1 MTNNID
7 LKNLWGQQDAGPKP
21 DISEVVKKARHLKTK
36 IRNQLLLKNILLA
49 ATVVFISFI
58 GIWGDF
64 ALFTTRIGIILIIIA
79 IVSYVA
85 VSNGLLMSLF
95 KSNPEANNF
104 TYLTEL
110 LSIRKKQEYLQGKML
125 RLYFILLS
133 AGMLSYMIEFLLRM
147 TLLWATV
154 TAIITFG
161 WIAINWLYIMPK
173 IVKKQQGMLN
183 DMIAKLEA
191 ANDHYK
197 EEEGIDE

>member
-1 MTNNID
+1 MANNID
-7 LKNLWGQQDAGPKP
+7 LKNLWGQQDTGSKP
-21 DISEVVKKARHLKTK
+21 DINEVVKKARRLKNK

-64 ALFTTRIGIILIIIA
+64 ALFTTRIGIMLIIIA
-79 IVSYVA
+79 IIFYVA

-95 KSNPEANNF
+95 KTNPEADNF

-125 RLYFILLS
+125 KLYFILLS
-133 AGMLSYMIEFLLRM
+133 AGMFSYIIEFLLRM
-147 TLLWATV
+147 TLMWATV

-161 WIAINWLYIMPK
+161 WIAINWFYIMPK
-173 IVKKQQGMLN
+173 IVKKQQDILN

-191 ANDHYK
+191 VSDYYK
-197 EEEGIDE
+197 EEKE